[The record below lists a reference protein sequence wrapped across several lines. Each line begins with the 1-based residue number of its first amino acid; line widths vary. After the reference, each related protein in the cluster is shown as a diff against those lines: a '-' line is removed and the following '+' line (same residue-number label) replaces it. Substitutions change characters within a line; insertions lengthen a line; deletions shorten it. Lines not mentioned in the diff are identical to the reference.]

1 MVKNVINVD
10 EWRNIMKVQNVNTI
24 QYKNIYAKKSDIFK
38 FENDEQKAEKSKSK
52 EYNYNKN
59 IAGQTKEEL
68 ETKEDSND
76 NQDKVTS
83 EIVVNPSGMRTLLM
97 LKNSKIFSSV
107 NLGISNGVCEEL
119 SADEISNKSLT
130 EQFNLHSELSK

>member
-1 MVKNVINVD
+1 M
-10 EWRNIMKVQNVNTI
+10 
-24 QYKNIYAKKSDIFK
+24 FK

-59 IAGQTKEEL
+59 IARQTKEES

-76 NQDKVTS
+76 NQDKLTS

-107 NLGISNGVCEEL
+107 NLGMSNGVCKEL
-119 SADEISNKSLT
+119 SRDEISNKSLT
-130 EQFNLHSELSK
+130 DQFNLHSELSK

>member
-1 MVKNVINVD
+1 
-10 EWRNIMKVQNVNTI
+10 MKVQNVNTI
-24 QYKNIYAKKSDIFK
+24 QYKNIYAKESDIFK
-38 FENDEQKAEKSKSK
+38 FENDDQKADKSKSK
-52 EYNYNKN
+52 DYNYNKN
-59 IAGQTKEEL
+59 IAGQVKEKS

-107 NLGISNGVCEEL
+107 NLGMSN
-119 SADEISNKSLT
+119 EISNKSLT

>member
-1 MVKNVINVD
+1 VEKNVINMD
-10 EWRNIMKVQNVNTI
+10 KWRNIMKVQNVNTI
-24 QYKNIYAKKSDIFK
+24 QYKNIYAKESDIFK
-38 FENDEQKAEKSKSK
+38 FENDEQKADKSKSK
-52 EYNYNKN
+52 DYNYNKN
-59 IAGQTKEEL
+59 IAGQVKEKS

-107 NLGISNGVCEEL
+107 NLGMSN
-119 SADEISNKSLT
+119 EISNKSLT

>member
-1 MVKNVINVD
+1 
-10 EWRNIMKVQNVNTI
+10 MKVQNVNTI
-24 QYKNIYAKKSDIFK
+24 QYKNIYAKKSDISK

-52 EYNYNKN
+52 DYNYNKN
-59 IAGQTKEEL
+59 IAGQVKEES

-107 NLGISNGVCEEL
+107 NLGMSNGVCEEL

>member
-1 MVKNVINVD
+1 MEKNVINVD

-24 QYKNIYAKKSDIFK
+24 QYKNIYAKKSDISK

-52 EYNYNKN
+52 DYNYNKN
-59 IAGQTKEEL
+59 IAGQVKEES

-107 NLGISNGVCEEL
+107 NLGMSNGVCEEL

>member
-1 MVKNVINVD
+1 
-10 EWRNIMKVQNVNTI
+10 MKVQNVNTI

-38 FENDEQKAEKSKSK
+38 FENDEQNAEKSKSK
-52 EYNYNKN
+52 DYSYNKN
-59 IAGQTKEEL
+59 IAGQVKEES

-107 NLGISNGVCEEL
+107 NLGMSNGVCEEL
-119 SADEISNKSLT
+119 SAHEISNKSLT

>member
-1 MVKNVINVD
+1 
-10 EWRNIMKVQNVNTI
+10 MKVQNINAI
-24 QYKNIYAKKSDIFK
+24 QYKNIYVKESDIYK
-38 FENDEQKAEKSKSK
+38 FEDDEQKAEKSKSK

-68 ETKEDSND
+68 ETKEDSNE

-107 NLGISNGVCEEL
+107 NLGMSNGVCEEL
-119 SADEISNKSLT
+119 STDEISNKSLT

>member
-1 MVKNVINVD
+1 
-10 EWRNIMKVQNVNTI
+10 MKVQNVNTI

-52 EYNYNKN
+52 DYNKN
-59 IAGQTKEEL
+59 IEGQRKEES
-68 ETKEDSND
+68 ETDEGSNE

-97 LKNSKIFSSV
+97 LRNSKIFSSV
-107 NLGISNGVCEEL
+107 NLGMSSGVCEEL
-119 SADEISNKSLT
+119 STDEISNKSLT
-130 EQFNLHSELSK
+130 DQFDLHSELSK

>member
-1 MVKNVINVD
+1 MDK
-10 EWRNIMKVQNVNTI
+10 WRNIMKVQNVNTI
-24 QYKNIYAKKSDIFK
+24 QYKNIYAKESDIFK
-38 FENDEQKAEKSKSK
+38 FENDEQKADKSKSK
-52 EYNYNKN
+52 DYNYNKN
-59 IAGQTKEEL
+59 IAGQVKEKS

-107 NLGISNGVCEEL
+107 NLGMSN
-119 SADEISNKSLT
+119 EISNKSLT